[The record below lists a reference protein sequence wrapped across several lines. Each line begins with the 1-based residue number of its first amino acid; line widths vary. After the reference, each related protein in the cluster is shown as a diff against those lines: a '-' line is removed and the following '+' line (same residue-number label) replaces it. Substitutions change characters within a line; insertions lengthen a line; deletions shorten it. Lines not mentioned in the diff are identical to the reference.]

1 MLRQPPT
8 LKAGGRKR
16 KEKREFKTKYSQKV
30 ALKEATLNKTFKM
43 SRTRNLITIA
53 RGTIAE
59 NARRQLSLMNQCRMP
74 RNMKKDFR
82 FMGHRI

>member
-1 MLRQPPT
+1 
-8 LKAGGRKR
+8 
-16 KEKREFKTKYSQKV
+16 
-30 ALKEATLNKTFKM
+30 M

-59 NARRQLSLMNQCRMP
+59 NARRQLSLMRSSYARLLPKGRKNQCRMP
-74 RNMKKDFR
+74 RNMKRDYR

>member
-1 MLRQPPT
+1 
-8 LKAGGRKR
+8 
-16 KEKREFKTKYSQKV
+16 
-30 ALKEATLNKTFKM
+30 M

-74 RNMKKDFR
+74 RTVKNDFR

>member
-1 MLRQPPT
+1 
-8 LKAGGRKR
+8 
-16 KEKREFKTKYSQKV
+16 
-30 ALKEATLNKTFKM
+30 M

-59 NARRQLSLMNQCRMP
+59 NARRQMSLLNQCRMP
-74 RNMKKDFR
+74 NSSKKDFR